1 VTTKGCGFK
10 PQWCAGQ
17 IATIPLPMDLT
28 WGADMLLGKVCC
40 YDFFLNL
47 KKCQSRLSYTCVEAP
62 YFEKASPWGVT
73 QNKNKLFQL
82 KKNLLRN
89 EKNLSHPFSKYT
101 T

>member
-1 VTTKGCGFK
+1 V
-10 PQWCAGQ
+10 
-17 IATIPLPMDLT
+17 
-28 WGADMLLGKVCC
+28 LLGQVCC
-40 YDFFLNL
+40 YGLFLI
-47 KKCQSRLSYTCVEAP
+47 KKRPSRLSYTCVEAP

-82 KKNLLRN
+82 KKKILRN